1 MEWHVCGGTQLFRDF
16 LTKACGTGGKVHF
29 YSAPAD
35 LSLCRGQENLYFLL
49 PNYDHGS
56 NIIPEQSTE
65 WVEAMLALKASGAR
79 FYIENYQAQDYLH
92 GAFSEIRVMGR
103 ERHFFQE
110 YIEYDGHAL
119 QSRNG
124 FYLPSSMCSKTLE
137 LATVTNC
144 IGTHKVFRE
153 GTVCYPVLRR
163 SPNGNMITALT
174 DLSAYDS
181 LFRTPRRFWR
191 ELWSRLLAELASVP
205 LQDVEKAFDASFA
218 PVISPSSSNTSSL
231 AVEKALNW
239 HKNSGLLRAADG
251 SAGMYEMLRSNDLGI
266 RANLRTDATLLTAA
280 LFATAGHLKHSEEL
294 LRIGCNLADF
304 ILDKGNQRP
313 DGFFKWFSHRNPVW
327 ASDSGRD
334 GLAIWQLY
342 KVTGKERYKRAS
354 HKLADAFL
362 RWLEKDGLCC
372 GSFEG
377 DCMPK
382 ERASTDNPV
391 YYGEMASFLF
401 QLGSL
406 QYTKAALRII
416 ARISERF
423 PAVAPFGFSENFTWC
438 RWLLMLS
445 SAQYHT
451 NEDFSSQIN
460 DALSFFEKL
469 QEECGGI
476 RETAIR
482 LGGHDVEA
490 GIAIGDG
497 SDCIADMLYCNNYV
511 LNSLSIL
518 MRLQPSHQGGIDLDK
533 VQSMYSKQREFWL
546 STQISSR
553 NPKLDGAWMRAFDM
567 RLNEYFGLNKDMDWG
582 SYCIMAGWVMG
593 FVPLAFLCEDR
604 EMSIF
609 T

>member
-1 MEWHVCGGTQLFRDF
+1 
-16 LTKACGTGGKVHF
+16 
-29 YSAPAD
+29 
-35 LSLCRGQENLYFLL
+35 
-49 PNYDHGS
+49 
-56 NIIPEQSTE
+56 
-65 WVEAMLALKASGAR
+65 MLDVKSSGAR

-92 GAFSEIRVMGR
+92 GAFSGIRVMGR
-103 ERHFFQE
+103 ERFFFQE

-124 FYLPSSMCSKTLE
+124 FYLPSSMRSKTLE

-144 IGTHKVFRE
+144 IGTHKVFRA
-153 GTVCYPVLRR
+153 GTISYPVLRR
-163 SPNGNMITALT
+163 SPDGNVITALT

-191 ELWSRLLAELASVP
+191 ELWIRLLAELASVS
-205 LQDVEKAFDASFA
+205 LQKVERAFDDAFA
-218 PVISPSSSNTSSL
+218 PVIALSSSNTSSL

-239 HKNSGLLRAADG
+239 HRNSGLFRAEDG

-280 LFATAGHLKHSEEL
+280 LFATAGHLRQKEEL
-294 LRIGCNLADF
+294 SLIGCNLADF
-304 ILDKGNQRP
+304 ILETGNQRP
-313 DGFFKWFSHRNPVW
+313 DGFFKWFSHRNAVW

-342 KVTGKERYKRAS
+342 KATGKERYKRAS
-354 HKLADAFL
+354 LMLADAFL

-377 DCMPK
+377 DCIPK
-382 ERASTDNPV
+382 ERVSTDNPV
-391 YYGEMASFLF
+391 YYGEMVSFLL
-401 QLGSL
+401 QLGG
-406 QYTKAALRII
+406 QEYTKAALRVI

-423 PAVAPFGFSENFTWC
+423 PAVSPFGFSENFTWC

-460 DALSFFEKL
+460 DALGFFERL
-469 QEECGGI
+469 QEACGGI

-518 MRLQPSHQGGIDLDK
+518 MRLHPSHQGSIDLDK
-533 VQSMYSKQREFWL
+533 VKSMYSKQREFWL
-546 STQISSR
+546 YTQISSK

-582 SYCIMAGWVMG
+582 AYC
-593 FVPLAFLCEDR
+593 
-604 EMSIF
+604 
-609 T
+609 